1 MYSVELKVGE
11 KILRLESGRVARQ
24 SAGEVLVSYGDT
36 VVLVCVNYSPEVDNS
51 VDFLPLTVEYRE
63 LSFAAG
69 KIPGGFIKRE
79 TRPSDN
85 EILSSRLIDR
95 PLRPLFPP
103 DFRNEVQIIAY
114 LLSADVEHDADVLG
128 ITGAATALLISEIPY
143 TTPVAGVRVGL
154 LDGKYII
161 NPTLSQQ
168 DSCKVNLVIAG
179 TKDAVVMI
187 EGGARESSEEEVI
200 GAIKYGHEE
209 CKRIIEIEEKMRS
222 AVGKEKL
229 EMNEPFVD
237 EGLANEIKE
246 KVGSDLNQVFLFR
259 EKKARQEAIYQ
270 LIQNVVEKFAE
281 REIENIELKVKYVVE
296 KMIAEK
302 MRKMILEEKR
312 RFDGRGLKDIRNISC
327 EIGVLPRT
335 HGSALFTRGQTQS
348 LAVTTLGTKSDEQRI
363 DAIYGEE
370 TKSFMLHYNFPPFA
384 TGEVKPI
391 RGPSRREIG
400 HGALAER
407 AILPV
412 LPSEEVF
419 PYTIRVVSN
428 ILESNGSSSMASV
441 CSASLALM
449 DAGVP
454 IKTAVAGISIGL
466 VKEGDRYELLTDI
479 IGDEDHYGDM
489 DFKVAGTKDGITA
502 IQLDLKI
509 QGLDIEILRQ
519 ALEQAREARES
530 ILKIMSSTISSPR
543 TSLSKYAPKILAFS
557 IPKEKIGDVIGPG
570 GKVIRRIIGD
580 SDLKID
586 ITDDGKVTIA
596 GSDPEK
602 VNKAK
607 TEILG
612 IVQEAEV
619 GKIYIGKVT
628 RITNFGAFVEI
639 LPGKEGLLH
648 ISKLSRQRVRRVEDV
663 VKPGD
668 EVIVRV
674 YEIDEMGRINL
685 MRVGEDWKKHR

>member
-11 KILRLESGRVARQ
+11 KNLRLEVGRVARQ

-36 VVLVCVNYSPEVDNS
+36 VVLVCVNYEIEVDKT

-79 TRPSDN
+79 TRPSDS
-85 EILSSRLIDR
+85 EILTSRIIDR
-95 PLRPLFPP
+95 PLRPLFPKN
-103 DFRNEVQIIAY
+103 FRNEVQIIAY
-114 LLSADVEHDADVLG
+114 LLSSDAEHEADTLG
-128 ITGAATALLISEIPY
+128 IIGAATALLVSEIPF
-143 TTPVAGVRVGL
+143 TTPVAGVKVGL
-154 LDGKYII
+154 LDGNYVI
-161 NPTLSQQ
+161 NPTLTQQ
-168 DSCKVNLVIAG
+168 ENCKVILVVAA
-179 TKDAVVMI
+179 TRDAVVMI
-187 EGGARESSEEEVI
+187 EGGAKEATEEEI
-200 GAIKYGHEE
+200 LGAIKVGQAE
-209 CKRIIEIEEKMRS
+209 CARIIEIEEKMRE
-222 AVGKEKL
+222 AIGKEKIEL
-229 EMNEPFVD
+229 NEPFVED
-237 EGLANEIKE
+237 ALANEIRE
-246 KVGSDLNQVFLFR
+246 NVGTDINQIFVFR
-259 EKKARQEAIYQ
+259 EKKAREEAVYQ
-270 LIQNVVEKFAE
+270 LIQNIVEKMADKQD
-281 REIENIELKVKYVVE
+281 ENIEAKVKFVLDE
-296 KMIAEK
+296 MIAER
-302 MRKMILEEKR
+302 MRHMVLHEKKR
-312 RFDGRGLKDIRNISC
+312 LDGRGLKDIRSISC

-370 TKSFMLHYNFPPFA
+370 SKSFMLHYNFPPFA
-384 TGEVKPI
+384 TGEVRPM

-407 AILPV
+407 AIQPV
-412 LPSEEVF
+412 LPTEDVF

-441 CSASLALM
+441 CSASLSLM

-454 IKTAVAGISIGL
+454 IKTSVAGISIGL
-466 VKEGDRYELLTDI
+466 VKEGADYVLLTDI

-489 DFKVAGTKDGITA
+489 DFKIAGTSNGITA

-509 QGLDIEILRQ
+509 QGLEIDILKN
-519 ALEQAREARES
+519 AMEQAREARES

-543 TSLSKYAPKILAFS
+543 THLSKYAPKILAFF
-557 IPKEKIGDVIGPG
+557 IPKAKIGEVIGPG
-570 GKVIRRIIGD
+570 GKIIRKIIGE

-586 ITDDGKVTIA
+586 IDDDGKVTIA
-596 GSDPEK
+596 GTDTELVK
-602 VNKAK
+602 KAQN
-607 TEILG
+607 EILG

-619 GKIYIGKVT
+619 GKTYIGKVT

-668 EVIVRV
+668 EVIVKV
-674 YEIDEMGRINL
+674 YEIDEQGRINL
-685 MRVGEDWKKHR
+685 MRVGEDWQRR

>member
-1 MYSVELKVGE
+1 LYSVELKVGE
-11 KILRLESGRVARQ
+11 KNLRIEHGRVARQ
-24 SAGEVLVSYGDT
+24 SAGEVLISYGDT
-36 VVLVCVNYSPEVDNS
+36 VILVCANYNPEVDNT

-63 LSFAAG
+63 LAFAAG

-79 TRPSDN
+79 MRPSDN

-114 LLSADVEHDADVLG
+114 LLSCDVEHDADILG
-128 ITGAATALLISEIPY
+128 ITGAATALLISEIPF

-168 DSCKVNLVIAG
+168 ENCKINLVVAA
-179 TKDAVVMI
+179 TKNAVVMI
-187 EGGARESSEEEVI
+187 EGGAKEASEEEVI
-200 GAIKYGHEE
+200 QGIKVAQNE
-209 CKRIIEIEEKMRS
+209 CLRIIEMEEKIRE

-229 EMNEPFVD
+229 EINEPFVS
-237 EGLANEIKE
+237 EELANEIKE
-246 KVGSDLNQVFLFR
+246 KVGNDINQIFLFR
-259 EKKARQEAIYQ
+259 EKKARQEAAYE
-270 LIQNVVEKFAE
+270 LIRSITEKFTD
-281 REIENIELKVKYVVE
+281 RGIEGIEAKVRYVIE
-296 KMIAEK
+296 KMIAQR
-302 MRKMILEEKR
+302 MRKMILEEKK
-312 RFDGRGLKDIRNISC
+312 RFDGRGTKDIRNVSC

-370 TKSFMLHYNFPPFA
+370 SKSFMLHYNFPPFA

-412 LPSEEVF
+412 LPSEENF

-489 DFKVAGTKDGITA
+489 DFKVAGTKNGITA
-502 IQLDLKI
+502 LQLDLKI
-509 QGLDIEILRQ
+509 QGIDIEILRQ
-519 ALEQAREARES
+519 ALDYAREAREN
-530 ILKIMSSTISSPR
+530 ILKIMSSTIDSPR
-543 TSLSKYAPKILAFS
+543 TSLSKYAPKIVAFS

-596 GSDPEK
+596 GSDAELVK
-602 VNKAK
+602 KAK
-607 TEILG
+607 GEILN
-612 IVQEAEV
+612 IVQEVEV
-619 GKIYIGKVT
+619 GKSYIGKVT

-648 ISKLSRQRVRRVEDV
+648 ISKLSRRRVRRVEDV

-668 EVIVRV
+668 EVIVKV
-674 YEIDEMGRINL
+674 YEIDDMGRINL
-685 MRVGEDWKKHR
+685 IRVGEDWYNR

>member
-11 KILRLESGRVARQ
+11 KNLRLESGRVARQ

-36 VVLVCVNYSPEVDNS
+36 VVLVCVNYNPEVDQT

-79 TRPSDN
+79 MRPSDN

-114 LLSADVEHDADVLG
+114 LLSSDVEHDADILG
-128 ITGAATALLISEIPY
+128 ITGAATALLISEIPF
-143 TTPVAGVRVGL
+143 TIPVAGVRVGL

-161 NPTLSQQ
+161 NPTLAQQ
-168 DSCKVNLVIAG
+168 ENCRVNLVIAG
-179 TKDAVVMI
+179 TRDAVVMI
-187 EGGARESSEEEVI
+187 EGGAREATKEELI
-200 GAIKYGHEE
+200 GAIKAGHNE
-209 CKRIIEIEEKMRS
+209 CIRIIEIEEKMRE
-222 AVGKEKL
+222 AIGKEKI
-229 EMNEPFVD
+229 EIIEPFVD
-237 EGLANEIKE
+237 EILANEIKD
-246 KVGSDLNQVFLFR
+246 KVGNDLNQIFLFR
-259 EKKARQEAIYQ
+259 EKKARQEATYE
-270 LIQNVVEKFAE
+270 LIKNVVEKISDK
-281 REIENIELKVKYVVE
+281 EIENIEAKVRYVVE
-296 KMIAEK
+296 KMIAER
-302 MRKMILEEKR
+302 MRNMVLEEKK
-312 RFDGRGLKDIRNISC
+312 RFDGRGLKDIRNVSC

-412 LPSEEVF
+412 LPSEEAF

-466 VKEGDRYELLTDI
+466 VKEGAKYELLVDI

-502 IQLDLKI
+502 VQLDLKI
-509 QGLDIEILRQ
+509 QGLDIDILRQ
-519 ALEQAREARES
+519 ALDYAREAREN

-543 TSLSKYAPKILAFS
+543 SNLSKYAPKILAFF
-557 IPKEKIGDVIGPG
+557 IPKEKIGEVIGPG
-570 GKVIRRIIGD
+570 GKVIRRIIGET
-580 SDLKID
+580 DLKID

-596 GSDPEK
+596 GADPELVK
-602 VNKAK
+602 RAQN
-607 TEILG
+607 EILG

-619 GKIYIGKVT
+619 GKTYKGRVT

-648 ISKLSRQRVRRVEDV
+648 ISKLSRHRVRRVEDV
-663 VKPGD
+663 VKIGD
-668 EVIVRV
+668 EIVVKV

-685 MRVGEDWKKHR
+685 MRVGEDWQRK

>member
-11 KILRLESGRVARQ
+11 KNLRLESGRVARQ
-24 SAGEVLVSYGDT
+24 SAGEVIVSYGDT
-36 VVLVCVNYSPEVDNS
+36 VVLVCVNYNPEIDQT

-79 TRPSDN
+79 MRPSDN

-103 DFRNEVQIIAY
+103 DFHNEVQIIAY
-114 LLSADVEHDADVLG
+114 LLSSDVEHDADILG
-128 ITGAATALLISEIPY
+128 ITGAATALLISEIPF
-143 TTPVAGVRVGL
+143 TIPVAGVRVGL

-161 NPTLSQQ
+161 NPTLTEQEN
-168 DSCKVNLVIAG
+168 CRVNLVIAG

-187 EGGARESSEEEVI
+187 EGGAKEATEEEII
-200 GAIKYGHEE
+200 GAIKAGHNE
-209 CKRIIEIEEKMRS
+209 CVRIIEMEEKMRE
-222 AVGKEKL
+222 AIGKEKI
-229 EMNEPFVD
+229 ENNEPFVD
-237 EGLANEIKE
+237 ETLANEIKE
-246 KVGSDLNQVFLFR
+246 KVGSEINQIFLFR
-259 EKKARQEAIYQ
+259 EKKARQEAAYQ
-270 LIQNVVEKFAE
+270 LIKNVVEKFSDKE
-281 REIENIELKVKYVVE
+281 LENIEAKVRYVVE

-302 MRKMILEEKR
+302 MRNMVLEEKK
-312 RFDGRGLKDIRNISC
+312 RFDGRGLKDIRNVSC

-412 LPSEEVF
+412 LPSEESF

-466 VKEGDRYELLTDI
+466 VKEGDKYELLTDI

-489 DFKVAGTKDGITA
+489 DFKVAGTKNGITA
-502 IQLDLKI
+502 VQLDLKI
-509 QGLDIEILRQ
+509 QGLDISILRQ
-519 ALEQAREARES
+519 ALDYAKEAREN
-530 ILKIMSSTISSPR
+530 ILKIMSSTINSPR
-543 TSLSKYAPKILAFS
+543 SHLSKYAPKILAFS
-557 IPKEKIGDVIGPG
+557 IPKEKIGEVIGPG
-570 GKVIRRIIGD
+570 GKVIRRIIGET
-580 SDLKID
+580 DLKID

-596 GSDPEK
+596 GADAELVK
-602 VNKAK
+602 RAQN
-607 TEILG
+607 EILG

-619 GKIYIGKVT
+619 GKTYIGKVT

-663 VKPGD
+663 VKVGD
-668 EVIVRV
+668 EVVVRV

-685 MRVGEDWKKHR
+685 MRVGEDWQRK

>member
-1 MYSVELKVGE
+1 
-11 KILRLESGRVARQ
+11 LRLESGRVARQ
-24 SAGEVLVSYGDT
+24 SAGEVLISYGDT
-36 VVLVCVNYSPEVDNS
+36 VVLVCVNYNPEVDQT

-79 TRPSDN
+79 MRPSDN

-114 LLSADVEHDADVLG
+114 LLSSDVEHDADILG
-128 ITGAATALLISEIPY
+128 ITGAATALLVSEIPF
-143 TTPVAGVRVGL
+143 TIPVAGVRVGL
-154 LDGKYII
+154 LDGNYII
-161 NPTLSQQ
+161 NPTLAQQ
-168 DSCKVNLVIAG
+168 ENCRVNLVIAG
-179 TKDAVVMI
+179 TRDAVVMI
-187 EGGARESSEEEVI
+187 EGGAREATEEEII
-200 GAIKYGHEE
+200 GAIKAGHNE
-209 CKRIIEIEEKMRS
+209 CIRIIEIEEKMRE
-222 AVGKEKL
+222 AIGKEKI
-229 EMNEPFVD
+229 EIIEPFVD
-237 EGLANEIKE
+237 ETLANEIKD
-246 KVGSDLNQVFLFR
+246 KVGNDLNQIFLFR
-259 EKKARQEAIYQ
+259 EKKARQEATYE
-270 LIQNVVEKFAE
+270 LIKNVVEKFSE
-281 REIENIELKVKYVVE
+281 KEIEDIETKVRYVVE
-296 KMIAEK
+296 KMIAER
-302 MRKMILEEKR
+302 MRNMVLEEKK
-312 RFDGRGLKDIRNISC
+312 RFDGRGLKDIRNVSC

-412 LPSEEVF
+412 LPSEEAF

-466 VKEGDRYELLTDI
+466 VKEGAQYELLVDI

-509 QGLDIEILRQ
+509 QGLDINILRQ
-519 ALEQAREARES
+519 ALDYAREAREN

-543 TSLSKYAPKILAFS
+543 SHLSKYAPKILAFS
-557 IPKEKIGDVIGPG
+557 IPKEKIGEVIGPG
-570 GKVIRRIIGD
+570 GKVIRRIIGET
-580 SDLKID
+580 DLKID

-596 GSDPEK
+596 GADPELVK
-602 VNKAK
+602 RAQN
-607 TEILG
+607 EILG

-619 GKIYIGKVT
+619 GKTYKGKVT

-663 VKPGD
+663 VKIGD
-668 EVIVRV
+668 EIVVKV

-685 MRVGEDWKKHR
+685 MRVGEDWQRK

>member
-1 MYSVELKVGE
+1 LYSVELKVGE
-11 KILRLESGRVARQ
+11 KNLRLESGRIARQ
-24 SAGEVLVSYGDT
+24 SAGEVLISYGDT
-36 VVLVCVNYSPEVDNS
+36 VVLVCVNYNPEVDQT

-79 TRPSDN
+79 MRPSDN

-114 LLSADVEHDADVLG
+114 LLSSDVEHDADILG
-128 ITGAATALLISEIPY
+128 ITGAATALLVSEIPF
-143 TTPVAGVRVGL
+143 TIPVAGVRVGL
-154 LDGKYII
+154 LDGNYII
-161 NPTLSQQ
+161 NPTLAQQ
-168 DSCKVNLVIAG
+168 ENCRVNLVIAG
-179 TKDAVVMI
+179 TRDAVVMI
-187 EGGARESSEEEVI
+187 EGGAREATEEEII
-200 GAIKYGHEE
+200 GAIKAGHNE
-209 CKRIIEIEEKMRS
+209 CIRIIEIEEKMRE
-222 AVGKEKL
+222 AIGKEKI
-229 EMNEPFVD
+229 EIIEPFVD
-237 EGLANEIKE
+237 ETLANEIKD
-246 KVGSDLNQVFLFR
+246 KVGTDLNQIFLFR
-259 EKKARQEAIYQ
+259 EKKARQEAIYE
-270 LIQNVVEKFAE
+270 LIKNVVEKFSE
-281 REIENIELKVKYVVE
+281 KEIEDIEAKVRYVVE
-296 KMIAEK
+296 KMIAER
-302 MRKMILEEKR
+302 MRNMVLEEKK
-312 RFDGRGLKDIRNISC
+312 RFDGRGLKDIRNVSC

-412 LPSEEVF
+412 LPSEETF

-466 VKEGDRYELLTDI
+466 VKEGAQYELLVDI

-509 QGLDIEILRQ
+509 QGLDINILRQ
-519 ALEQAREARES
+519 ALDYAREAREN

-543 TSLSKYAPKILAFS
+543 SHLSKYAPKILAFS
-557 IPKEKIGDVIGPG
+557 IPKEKIGEVIGPG
-570 GKVIRRIIGD
+570 GKVIRRIIGET
-580 SDLKID
+580 DLKID

-596 GSDPEK
+596 GADPELVK
-602 VNKAK
+602 RAQN
-607 TEILG
+607 EILG

-619 GKIYIGKVT
+619 GKTYKGRVT

-663 VKPGD
+663 VKIGD
-668 EVIVRV
+668 EIVVKV

-685 MRVGEDWKKHR
+685 MRVGEDWQRK

>member
-1 MYSVELKVGE
+1 LYSVELKVGE
-11 KILRLESGRVARQ
+11 KNLRLESGRVARQ
-24 SAGEVLVSYGDT
+24 SAGEVLISYGDT
-36 VVLVCVNYSPEVDNS
+36 VVLVCVNYNPEVDQT

-79 TRPSDN
+79 MRPSDN

-114 LLSADVEHDADVLG
+114 LLSSDVEHDADILG
-128 ITGAATALLISEIPY
+128 ITGAATALLVSEIPF
-143 TTPVAGVRVGL
+143 TIPVAGVRVGL
-154 LDGKYII
+154 LDGNYII
-161 NPTLSQQ
+161 NPTLAQQ
-168 DSCKVNLVIAG
+168 ENCRVNLVIAG
-179 TKDAVVMI
+179 TRDAVVMI
-187 EGGARESSEEEVI
+187 EGGAREATEEEII
-200 GAIKYGHEE
+200 GAIKAGHNE
-209 CKRIIEIEEKMRS
+209 CIRIIEIEEKMRE
-222 AVGKEKL
+222 AIGKEKI
-229 EMNEPFVD
+229 EIIEPFVD
-237 EGLANEIKE
+237 ETLANEIKD
-246 KVGSDLNQVFLFR
+246 KVGNDLNQIFLFR
-259 EKKARQEAIYQ
+259 EKKARQEATYE
-270 LIQNVVEKFAE
+270 LIKNVVEKFSE
-281 REIENIELKVKYVVE
+281 KEIEDIETKVRYVVE
-296 KMIAEK
+296 KMIAER
-302 MRKMILEEKR
+302 MRNMVLEEKK
-312 RFDGRGLKDIRNISC
+312 RFDGRGLKDIRNVSC

-412 LPSEEVF
+412 LPSEEAF

-466 VKEGDRYELLTDI
+466 VKEGAQYELLVDI

-509 QGLDIEILRQ
+509 QGLDINILRQ
-519 ALEQAREARES
+519 ALDYAREAREN

-543 TSLSKYAPKILAFS
+543 SHLSKYAPKILAFS
-557 IPKEKIGDVIGPG
+557 IPKEKIGEVIGPG
-570 GKVIRRIIGD
+570 GKVIRRIIGET
-580 SDLKID
+580 DLKID

-596 GSDPEK
+596 GADPELVK
-602 VNKAK
+602 RAQN
-607 TEILG
+607 EILG

-619 GKIYIGKVT
+619 GKTYKGKVT

-663 VKPGD
+663 VKIGD
-668 EVIVRV
+668 EIVVKV

-685 MRVGEDWKKHR
+685 MRVGEDWQRK

>member
-1 MYSVELKVGE
+1 LYSVELKVGE
-11 KILRLESGRVARQ
+11 KNLRIEHGRVARQ
-24 SAGEVLVSYGDT
+24 SAGEVLISYGDT
-36 VVLVCVNYSPEVDNS
+36 VILVCANYNPEVDNT

-63 LSFAAG
+63 LAFAAG

-79 TRPSDN
+79 MRPSDN

-114 LLSADVEHDADVLG
+114 LLSCDVEHDADILG
-128 ITGAATALLISEIPY
+128 ITGAATALLISEIPF

-168 DSCKVNLVIAG
+168 ENCKINLVVAA
-179 TKDAVVMI
+179 TKNAVVMI
-187 EGGARESSEEEVI
+187 EGGAKEASEEEVI
-200 GAIKYGHEE
+200 QGIKVAQNE
-209 CKRIIEIEEKMRS
+209 CLRIIEMEEKIRE

-229 EMNEPFVD
+229 EINEPFVS
-237 EGLANEIKE
+237 EELANEIKE
-246 KVGSDLNQVFLFR
+246 KVGNDINQIFLFR
-259 EKKARQEAIYQ
+259 EKKARQEAAYE
-270 LIQNVVEKFAE
+270 LIKSITEKFTD
-281 REIENIELKVKYVVE
+281 RGIEGIEAKVRYVIE
-296 KMIAEK
+296 KMIAQR
-302 MRKMILEEKR
+302 MRKMILEEKK
-312 RFDGRGLKDIRNISC
+312 RFDGRGTKDIRNVSC

-370 TKSFMLHYNFPPFA
+370 SKSFMLHYNFPPFA

-412 LPSEEVF
+412 LPSEENF

-489 DFKVAGTKDGITA
+489 DFKVAGTKNGITA
-502 IQLDLKI
+502 LQLDLKI
-509 QGLDIEILRQ
+509 QGIDIEILRQ
-519 ALEQAREARES
+519 ALDYAREAREN
-530 ILKIMSSTISSPR
+530 ILKIMSSTIDSPR
-543 TSLSKYAPKILAFS
+543 TSLSKYAPKIVAFS

-596 GSDPEK
+596 GSDAELVK
-602 VNKAK
+602 KAK
-607 TEILG
+607 GEILN
-612 IVQEAEV
+612 IVQEVEV
-619 GKIYIGKVT
+619 GKSYIGKVT

-648 ISKLSRQRVRRVEDV
+648 ISKLSRRRVRRVEDV

-668 EVIVRV
+668 EVIVKV
-674 YEIDEMGRINL
+674 YEIDDMGRINL
-685 MRVGEDWKKHR
+685 IRVGEDWYHR